1 MRLTVQQLTAIGTTA
16 ARAERYL
23 PDLNALLPEHRI
35 DTPLRVAHF
44 LAQVAHESG
53 LLRVVEEN
61 LNYSAARLREIFP
74 KYFTAAQAQ
83 QYANRPQ
90 AIGSRVYGGR
100 MGNGPEASG
109 DGYRYRGRGLI
120 QLTGKV
126 NYRPFADWLGVNV
139 VDQPDLVA
147 ERYAVHSAVF
157 YWTLRAINDPA
168 DADDVREVTRRI
180 NGGTIGL
187 ADRIR
192 LLDRAKRALTVSP
205 PPVVEGATHVVTA
218 TQLNLR
224 NAPTVSPATRIATLA
239 QGTVVAWLSDAG
251 GGWARVRVAIGGQLT
266 EGLVSAQHLRAA
278 TTRAVTALA
287 TARAPLAIPAVH
299 LQEGRRDV
307 TRRRDGG
314 HAFPLGEPS
323 MPRRRAA
330 DPVRRA
336 AQMHEIIAYLDS
348 ERRSHLRYGPKTT
361 ATYCNIYAYDY
372 CYLAGAYLPRVF
384 WTAAALVRLGAGE
397 TVPVR
402 YDATV
407 RELNAN
413 ALHDWLRDF
422 GPGFGWQ
429 WVPDLDVLQ
438 ASANLGQVCLIV
450 AKRKDLNRSGHI
462 VAIAPEGALPAAR
475 GTDGKVRHP
484 VESEAGATNHRLIVK
499 SSAWWRAAQFQSFAF
514 WRHE

>member
-1 MRLTVQQLTAIGTTA
+1 MRLTVQQLTAIGATA

-23 PDLNALLPEHRI
+23 PDLNTLLPAHQV
-35 DTPLRVAHF
+35 DTPLRAAHF
-44 LAQVAHESG
+44 LAQVLHESG

-61 LNYSAARLREIFP
+61 LNYSAARLREIFR
-74 KYFTAAQAQ
+74 KYFTPAQAQ
-83 QYANRPQ
+83 QYAGRPQ

-100 MGNGPEASG
+100 LGNGPEASG
-109 DGYRYRGRGLI
+109 DGFRYRGRGLI
-120 QLTGKV
+120 QLTGKE
-126 NYRPFADWLGVNV
+126 NYRRFADWLGVDV
-139 VDQPDLVA
+139 VAQPDLVA

-157 YWTLRAINDPA
+157 YWTLRAITEPA

-187 ADRIR
+187 ADRVQ
-192 LLDRAKRALTVSP
+192 LLDRAKRALALNGTP
-205 PPVVEGATHVVTA
+205 TVEGATHVVTA

-224 NAPTVSPATRIATLA
+224 NAPTVTPATRIAALA
-239 QGTVVAWLSDAG
+239 QGTPVTWLADAG
-251 GGWARVRVAIGGQLT
+251 DGWARVRVAIGGQLA
-266 EGLVSAQHLRAA
+266 EGFVSAKYLRAVA
-278 TTRAVTALA
+278 DRALA
-287 TARAPLAIPAVH
+287 PLRAPLAVPAVH

-314 HAFPLGEPS
+314 HAFPLGEPG

-330 DPVRRA
+330 DPARRA
-336 AQMHEIIAYLDS
+336 AQLHEIIAYLDS
-348 ERRSHLRYGPKTT
+348 EHARHLRYGPKET
-361 ATYCNIYAYDY
+361 ATYCNVYAHDY
-372 CYLAGAYLPRVF
+372 CYLADVYLPRVF
-384 WTAAALVRLGAGE
+384 WTPAALVRLGAGE
-397 TVPVR
+397 PVPVR

-407 RELNAN
+407 RELSAN

-429 WVPDLDVLQ
+429 WVQDLDVLQ

-462 VAIAPEGALPAAR
+462 VAVAPEGRLNAAR
-475 GTDGKVRHP
+475 GADGSVRHP

-499 SSAWWRAAQFQSFAF
+499 TSAWWRAAQFQSFAF